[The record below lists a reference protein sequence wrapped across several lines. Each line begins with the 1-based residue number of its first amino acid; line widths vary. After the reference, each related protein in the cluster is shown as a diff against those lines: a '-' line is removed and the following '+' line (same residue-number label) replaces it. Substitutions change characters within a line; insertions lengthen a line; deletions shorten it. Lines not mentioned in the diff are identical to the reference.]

1 LFNWFG
7 PGELTC
13 KLSDGRDV
21 ELRLKTDYPR
31 ESRVLIEVQPLA
43 AQQFALRLRIPYWS
57 ANTVVK
63 LNGQSLGAVT
73 PGAYLA
79 LDRRWEPED
88 QIEVDFDFTLHY
100 WVGQRE
106 CADKCSIYR
115 GPCC

>member
-1 LFNWFG
+1 MSVHFDPPLARRQRLIVYQNRCDSSGLLFNWFG

-79 LDRRWEPED
+79 LDRR
-88 QIEVDFDFTLHY
+88 
-100 WVGQRE
+100 
-106 CADKCSIYR
+106 
-115 GPCC
+115 